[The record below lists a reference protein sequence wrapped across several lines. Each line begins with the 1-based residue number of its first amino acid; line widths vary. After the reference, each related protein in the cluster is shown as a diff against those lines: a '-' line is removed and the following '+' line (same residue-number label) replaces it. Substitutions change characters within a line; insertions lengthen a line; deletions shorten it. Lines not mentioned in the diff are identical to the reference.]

1 MNFRLLC
8 WVYGENVTIVFEVKI
23 SRRANVGKVKEALYL
38 KKSDTFRTI
47 DANNLKLYSP
57 FVPSAADRAVELGKW
72 RLRGK
77 EPLDVERRMGQ
88 VLPKRRNGKWVVAVN
103 DRNEDDRFRMLLQ
116 AIAATRAGKM

>member
-1 MNFRLLC
+1 M
-8 WVYGENVTIVFEVKI
+8 
-23 SRRANVGKVKEALYL
+23 GKVKEALYL